1 MGVIESLK
9 DFEGKIFVR
18 VGEERMDEYWL
29 GSKGLRRLLR
39 EVDLKEVDD
48 HIYCVNC
55 SNLVHWA
62 SNVCENCLCDPRRKK
77 SPERGQTVASNFLS
91 EGNHPYKER
100 RATPRIKT
108 RKTFLHDGFL
118 AKIQNISQGG
128 IQMKTRTS
136 LPVDKIVKMAFSL
149 GDGIGRFA
157 GSVVYAHSLSDA
169 DLLAGV
175 KFAELSDRDSLLLR
189 RFLDSSVTQKA

>member
-128 IQMKTRTS
+128 N
-136 LPVDKIVKMAFSL
+136 
-149 GDGIGRFA
+149 
-157 GSVVYAHSLSDA
+157 SLSDA